1 MLRTLAIAV
10 AALALLPAS
19 ASAGGLAAS
28 LVPGYADPIAG
39 KRWTAHV
46 LMDGCMAFEE
56 FGVDP
61 DAPRLEFRH
70 VRTGRVVRATLHV
83 DTSVVRPTY
92 YPEQQRYLAAI
103 TLPRAGT
110 WTVRP
115 VVTRY
120 VRDTFGF
127 DVRARR
133 PARR

>member
-1 MLRTLAIAV
+1 MLRTLTIAV

-28 LVPGYADPIAG
+28 LVPGYADPLAG

-70 VRTGRVVRATLHV
+70 VRTGRVVRARCT
-83 DTSVVRPTY
+83 
-92 YPEQQRYLAAI
+92 
-103 TLPRAGT
+103 
-110 WTVRP
+110 
-115 VVTRY
+115 
-120 VRDTFGF
+120 
-127 DVRARR
+127 
-133 PARR
+133 